1 MQSVTGKKYNG
12 GTTVA
17 GTMILAHLAG
27 IKVFATGGLGGV
39 HRGAENSMDIST
51 DLTELGRTPVAV
63 ISSGCKS
70 FLDISRTLEYL
81 ETQGVGVA
89 TFSDG
94 RASRV
99 DFPAFWSR
107 DSGIRSPSVL
117 QNEKEA
123 AALIHAQHGL
133 GLQSGLLLANPI
145 PEQFSIP
152 RAEMD
157 SIIEHAIREADAA
170 GTTGNTDTPFILAK
184 IRELTKGG
192 SVPANRALIEANVKR
207 GTIVAKELME
217 LEKAEGIEPTVHVP
231 SSQITGL
238 GTTNYTASGVS
249 IGITQAVKDS
259 QLHRGDRTEVTAT
272 TTNANEQSADIFVA
286 GALAV
291 DFNCDYSPQSKT
303 GMTSPALRTSNP
315 ARITQSLGGVAH
327 NVARAASL
335 MGGNVRLCSAVSDD
349 FAGKAAL
356 EALRIEGLS
365 DTAIKVLPA
374 SSGFRTAQY
383 VAMNDERKDLM
394 LAMADM
400 SILEDDPNPRTP
412 SSDQTSIQASLAS
425 FWFPQLQAQHP
436 SHLVLDAN
444 WPPHLLSQWL
454 HAGKAINAHVSFE
467 PVSA

>member
-1 MQSVTGKKYNG
+1 MQSVTGKEYNG

-39 HRGAENSMDIST
+39 HRGAEN
-51 DLTELGRTPVAV
+51 
-63 ISSGCKS
+63 
-70 FLDISRTLEYL
+70 
-81 ETQGVGVA
+81 
-89 TFSDG
+89 
-94 RASRV
+94 
-99 DFPAFWSR
+99 
-107 DSGIRSPSVL
+107 
-117 QNEKEA
+117 N
-123 AALIHAQHGL
+123 AQHEL

-170 GTTGNTDTPFILAK
+170 GMTGNTNTPFILAK

-192 SVPANRALIEANVKR
+192 SVLANRALIEANVKR

-217 LEKAEGIEPTVHVP
+217 LEKAEGIEPTVHVTSP
-231 SSQITGL
+231 PMIGP
-238 GTTNYTASGVS
+238 GATNYTASGVS
-249 IGITQAVKDS
+249 IGITQAVEDS
-259 QLHRGDRTEVTAT
+259 QLHRVDRTEVTAT
-272 TTNANEQSADIFVA
+272 TANANEQPEDIFVA

-291 DFNCDYSPQSKT
+291 DFNCDYSPQSKS

-327 NVARAASL
+327 NVASAASL
-335 MGGNVRLCSAVSDD
+335 MGGNVRLCSAVGDD

-400 SILEDDPNPRTP
+400 SILEDDSTP
-412 SSDQTSIQASLAS
+412 GTSSSDQTSIQASLAS
-425 FWFPQLQAQHP
+425 FWLPQLQAQRP

-467 PVSA
+467 P